1 MVTSSRRNQQWRI
14 ICDCQQHALEERK
27 LWRRSVRVARRTAQ
41 RLGRRGAALLIGL
54 PVVLGV
60 MGLPTEAMNIP
71 LPDITLPT
79 LRIDFVTDLRAA
91 ATTTTNR
98 LPLITQRVRED
109 FLSPAHVQ
117 AFTLEIANE
126 EFFRSEVKYGP
137 IIYREAKRN
146 NLPPELVAAVV
157 EAESDFRP
165 RLISEKNAQGLM
177 QVLPSTGAL
186 MGAEDLF
193 DPTENIA
200 AGTKYLRYLFNRFGD
215 ERLALAAY
223 NAGEGNVEKFGGVP
237 PFPETLNYLRKVS
250 SRRNDYRQRVRGS
263 YLSEVRLRTAPRV
276 D

>member
-1 MVTSSRRNQQWRI
+1 MLTRRNDQWRI
-14 ICDCQQHALEERK
+14 ICDCQRHSLEERK
-27 LWRRSVRVARRTAQ
+27 LWRRSLRVARRTAQ
-41 RLGRRGAALLIGL
+41 RVGRRGAALLIGL
-54 PVVLGV
+54 PVALGV
-60 MGLPTEAMNIP
+60 IGIPTEAMNIS
-71 LPDITLPT
+71 LPVNITFPT
-79 LRIDFVTDLRAA
+79 LHMDLGTDIRAA
-91 ATTTTNR
+91 ASTTTNR
-98 LPLITQRVRED
+98 LPLITQRLREE
-109 FLSPAHVQ
+109 FLSPEHVQ
-117 AFTLEIANE
+117 AFTLEIAKE

-177 QVLPSTGAL
+177 QMLPSTGAL

-263 YLSEVRLRTAPRV
+263 YLSEVRLRTSL

>member
-1 MVTSSRRNQQWRI
+1 MLTKRNEQWRI
-14 ICDCQQHALEERK
+14 ICDCQRHALEERK
-27 LWRRSVRVARRTAQ
+27 LWRRSVRMARRTAQ
-41 RLGRRGAALLIGL
+41 RVGRRGAALLIGL
-54 PVVLGV
+54 PVALGV
-60 MGLPTEAMNIP
+60 IGIPTEAMNIS
-71 LPDITLPT
+71 LPVDLTLPA
-79 LRIDFVTDLRAA
+79 LHLDFGSEIRAAA
-91 ATTTTNR
+91 ATTANR
-98 LPLITQRVRED
+98 LPIITRRVREE
-109 FLSPAHVQ
+109 FLSPTHVQ
-117 AFTLEIANE
+117 QFTLEIAKQ
-126 EFFRSEVKYGP
+126 EFFRSEVKFGS
-137 IIYREAKRN
+137 IIYREARRN
-146 NLPPELVAAVV
+146 DLPPELVAAVV

-250 SRRNDYRQRVRGS
+250 SRRNEYRQRVRGS
-263 YLSEVRLRTAPRV
+263 YLSEVRLRTAPAV